1 MQTARMPQAGK
12 GRRWRLLGMAPLLM
26 LVGCQSMSRGGNGAL
41 IGGTGGAV
49 LGNAVAKAAGGSRTA
64 GTVIGGA
71 LGAITGA
78 AVGDS
83 IDQTER
89 QAEARGAA
97 HAINQQNIA
106 RAPSVDEVIE
116 LSRRGVSEQNIIN
129 QIHSTR
135 AVYQLTNNDL
145 IRMQQNFV
153 PDRVVSTMQ
162 GTSPVVVAPQ
172 QRIFQPV
179 YVERQPILVAPPP
192 RPVGVGFHYHGH

>member
-1 MQTARMPQAGK
+1 MQTARTPQAG
-12 GRRWRLLGMAPLLM
+12 RWRLLGLTPLLF
-26 LVGCQSMSRGGNGAL
+26 LVGCQGLSRGGNGAL

-97 HAINQQNIA
+97 NVINQQNAA
-106 RAPSVDEVIE
+106 RAPSIDEVIQM
-116 LSRRGVSEQNIIN
+116 SRSGVQEQNIIN

-135 AVYQLTNNDL
+135 AVYQLTSNDV

-153 PDRVVSTMQ
+153 PDRVISAMQ
-162 GTSPVVVAPQ
+162 GTSAVAPARVYQ
-172 QRIFQPV
+172 AAPV
-179 YVERQPILVAPPP
+179 YVERAPAVYVAPP
-192 RPVGVGFHYHGH
+192 RPVGVGFHYHSR